1 MQKAVFVNVRH
12 NHTDLVNVRIQQNAA
27 LRIQIAENAHN
38 AAKLVL
44 THLFAEAELLFRNFE
59 HVALTAGC
67 AVLCAQRAGEA
78 FNLFKHD
85 IPS

>member
-12 NHTDLVNVRIQQNAA
+12 DHTDLVNVRVQQNAA
-27 LRIQIAENAHN
+27 LRTQIAENT
-38 AAKLVL
+38 KLVL

-78 FNLFKHD
+78 FDLFKHD

>member
-1 MQKAVFVNVRH
+1 M
-12 NHTDLVNVRIQQNAA
+12 
-27 LRIQIAENAHN
+27 
-38 AAKLVL
+38 
-44 THLFAEAELLFRNFE
+44 FE